1 MLLAF
6 WLIGIFPATLLLGWL
21 DWSCNKENPRD
32 CFGSSF
38 GVAVV
43 FWPLTFG
50 VIILTVCLIFFMDF
64 SDIKDLERRKG
75 KDA

>member
-6 WLIGIFPATLLLGWL
+6 WLMGIFPAALFLGWL
-21 DWSCNKENPRD
+21 DWSCCKDDPQN

-43 FWPLTFG
+43 FWPITLS
-50 VIILTVCLIFFMDF
+50 VILFTVVLMLFCDF
-64 SDIKDLERRKG
+64 SDIKDTERRKG